1 MFDDIIFRTFSKE
14 PIKLNK
20 LELEQ
25 KRMEKQAKDVVDT
38 FLMELQSKKNK
49 IEVDKSIDDF
59 KKVNIWKIGI

>member
-59 KKVNIWKIGI
+59 KKVNI